1 MSHSNIRFET
11 DQDGVALV
19 TVSRPEK
26 LNALNR
32 DTVEEL
38 ADALQR
44 VREDAAI
51 RALILTGAGEKAFVA
66 GADIKELAALS
77 PVEAQALALRGQAIF
92 RAIETMPKPTVAA
105 VNGFALGG
113 GLEMAMS
120 CAIRVAS
127 PNAKFGQPEVK
138 LGIVPGYGGTQR
150 LPRLVGRGLAL
161 DMLIS
166 GEPIDATEAHRIGL
180 VNYVAPV
187 GELLDF
193 CRAWLRK
200 VLANGP
206 KAVAL
211 ALEAVDVGLD
221 CGLDQGMRFEA
232 AAFGLTAATEDWR
245 EGTRA
250 FLERRKPAF
259 AGR

>member
-1 MSHSNIRFET
+1 
-11 DQDGVALV
+11 
-19 TVSRPEK
+19 
-26 LNALNR
+26 
-32 DTVEEL
+32 
-38 ADALQR
+38 
-44 VREDAAI
+44 
-51 RALILTGAGEKAFVA
+51 
-66 GADIKELAALS
+66 
-77 PVEAQALALRGQAIF
+77 
-92 RAIETMPKPTVAA
+92 
-105 VNGFALGG
+105 
-113 GLEMAMS
+113 MAMS
-120 CAIRVAS
+120 CAIRVGS

-206 KAVAL
+206 KAIAL
-211 ALEAVDVGLD
+211 AMEAVDVGLD